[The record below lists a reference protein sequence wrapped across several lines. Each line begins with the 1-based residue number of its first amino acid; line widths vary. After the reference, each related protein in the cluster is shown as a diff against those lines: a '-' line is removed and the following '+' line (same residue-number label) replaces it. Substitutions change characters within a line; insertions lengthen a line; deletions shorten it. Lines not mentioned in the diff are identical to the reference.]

1 MFSLNESNRYVI
13 CVRSVDLRK
22 GLDGLCG
29 IICYLSLLPTN
40 GDVYV
45 FFNKSRTVM
54 KLVHWER
61 GGFVVYYKRMEKDVG
76 FRSLRWD
83 GLVLLLEGIRP
94 GIKRRKRYN
103 L

>member
-29 IICYLSLLPTN
+29 IIRNLSLNPTN

-45 FFNKSRTVM
+45 FFNKSRTTM
-54 KLVHWER
+54 KPVHW
-61 GGFVVYYKRMEKDVG
+61 
-76 FRSLRWD
+76 
-83 GLVLLLEGIRP
+83 
-94 GIKRRKRYN
+94 
-103 L
+103 